1 MTDGD
6 EITIGPRWAGRRS
19 WCEPEALRLY
29 LSVREGVFRIWVE
42 FSEGTVPF
50 DEHLTVAFPEVPYA
64 LTEWDGFN
72 YLDNGNATL
81 KAVFELG
88 YGDTSVR
95 PDWLDRARQCSKL
108 PDLTES
114 DFNNP
119 KDLERRVRA
128 RHAELVTEFN
138 AMSLA
143 GFLVFPPGDLLE
155 AAKDAQLAKIVPPP
169 SFGNPIFR
177 TRYLTRMKEFIP
189 TMKLPTTKDI
199 VIKLLLNH
207 HTAED
212 AATIAN
218 VSVSYARTIR
228 RDLVADGKLP
238 KAPGRGRPRKERVS

>member
-1 MTDGD
+1 MTTD
-6 EITIGPRWAGRRS
+6 EIVIGPRRAGRYPE
-19 WCEPEALRLY
+19 CEPEALRLH

-42 FSEGTVPF
+42 FSEGTVYF
-50 DEHLTVAFPEVPYA
+50 SEHLTHAFPEVPYA
-64 LTEWDGFN
+64 LAEWHGFN

-88 YGDTSVR
+88 YGDPSVR

-119 KDLERRVRA
+119 KDLERRVRT

-177 TRYLTRMKEFIP
+177 TRYLTRMKEFVS

-199 VIKLLLNH
+199 VAKLLMGH

-212 AATIAN
+212 SAAIAG

-228 RDLVADGKLP
+228 RDLVAEGKLP
-238 KAPGRGRPRKERVS
+238 AAPGRGRPRKESAT

>member
-6 EITIGPRWAGRRS
+6 EIVLGPRRAGRVQG
-19 WCEPEALRLY
+19 CEPEALHLRI
-29 LSVREGVFRIWVE
+29 RMRDGVFRIWVE

-50 DEHLTVAFPEVPYA
+50 DKHMTVAFPEVPYA

-72 YLDNGNATL
+72 YLDKGDATL
-81 KAVFELG
+81 KEVFELG
-88 YGDTSVR
+88 YGDPSVR
-95 PDWLDRARQCSKL
+95 PDWLDRARRCADL
-108 PDLTES
+108 PDLTEG

-119 KDLERRVRA
+119 KDLERRVRT

-138 AMSLA
+138 AMSSA

-177 TRYLTRMKEFIP
+177 TRYLTRMKEFIS
-189 TMKLPTTKDI
+189 TMKLPTTKDV

-207 HTAED
+207 HTAAD
-212 AATIAN
+212 AAAIAN
-218 VSVSYARTIR
+218 VSVSYAQDLR
-228 RDLVADGKLP
+228 RGLVAEGKLP
-238 KAPGRGRPRKERVS
+238 AAPGRGRPRKESAT